1 MFFVR
6 GLTLNGKEIL
16 VNPDQVLCV
25 YSVNRFRRKTAL
37 LLTNGKCLVIDQ
49 STRTVSERFEDYLRG
64 IVENSDNDSE
74 TAKCQ
79 CDTKLGITP

>member
-25 YSVNRFRRKTAL
+25 YSVNRIRKKTAL
-37 LLTNGKCLVIDQ
+37 LLTNGKCLMVDQ
-49 STRTVSERFEDYLRG
+49 STQTVSERFEDYLRG
-64 IVENSDNDSE
+64 IVENSEDDPE
-74 TAKCQ
+74 TAN
-79 CDTKLGITP
+79 